1 VGRGKVEPVV
11 LPARSFD
18 RINSDSPSCVA
29 RSGPARPLRG
39 EADPRLFGTVPV
51 QTLDLQ
57 NADAVR
63 EALLAGAR
71 ANREA
76 ACRQGSIDVVHAP
89 GRLIA
94 TGDLHDNPLH
104 LARLIAA
111 AGLNGDGADQASHL
125 VLHEIIHSD
134 RLINGMDFSYRAL
147 VRVAALK
154 AEHPEFV
161 HTLLANHELSQIAG
175 AGIVKDG
182 VRVVEAFNEAL
193 DYAFGERT
201 PEVQEAIKEFILSMP
216 LALRCIG
223 PGGRGDV
230 LCAHSIPSPWMMNRF
245 DPTVLSRE
253 LTEAD
258 YEPRQ
263 GSAYIM
269 VWGRG
274 YDAEQIE
281 DLVERWGVGLFILG
295 HEKAE
300 NGVHFIPPCALVLNS
315 DHERGVYLPIDLEH
329 PPRAERALTMVVP
342 LAQNE

>member
-1 VGRGKVEPVV
+1 M
-11 LPARSFD
+11 
-18 RINSDSPSCVA
+18 
-29 RSGPARPLRG
+29 
-39 EADPRLFGTVPV
+39 
-51 QTLDLQ
+51 LDLQ
-57 NADAVR
+57 NADVVC
-63 EALLAGAR
+63 EALLAGAC

-76 ACRQGSIDVVHAP
+76 PCRAGSIDIVRAP

-104 LARLIAA
+104 LARLISA
-111 AGLNGDGADQASHL
+111 AGLGGVDQPAGAPSHL

-154 AEHPEFV
+154 AEHPAFV

-182 VRVVEAFNEAL
+182 VRVVEAFDEAL
-193 DYAFGERT
+193 DYAFGERM
-201 PEVQEAIKEFILSMP
+201 PEVQSAIREFILSMP
-216 LALRCIG
+216 LALRCAG
-223 PGGRGDV
+223 PGGRGDI

-329 PPRAERALTMVVP
+329 PPRAERALAMVVP
-342 LAQNE
+342 LAAGE

>member
-1 VGRGKVEPVV
+1 M
-11 LPARSFD
+11 LA
-18 RINSDSPSCVA
+18 
-29 RSGPARPLRG
+29 
-39 EADPRLFGTVPV
+39 
-51 QTLDLQ
+51 LDLQ
-57 NADAVR
+57 CPDAVCR
-63 EALLAGAR
+63 IFESGAC

-76 ACRQGSIDVVHAP
+76 PCREASIDVIRPP

-104 LARLIAA
+104 LARLVAA
-111 AGLNGDGADQASHL
+111 AGLGSTPPGAPAVEPTHL
-125 VLHEIIHSD
+125 VLHEIVHSD

-147 VRVAALK
+147 ARVAALK
-154 AEHPEFV
+154 AAHPQQV
-161 HTLLANHELSQIAG
+161 HTLLANHELSQITG

-182 VRVVEAFNEAL
+182 VKMVEAFNEGVE
-193 DYAFGERT
+193 YAFGDDAPRVQDAIRT
-201 PEVQEAIKEFILSMP
+201 FILSMP

-223 PGGRGDV
+223 PDGRGDI
-230 LCAHSIPSPWMMNRF
+230 LCAHSIPSPWLMGRF

-263 GSAYIM
+263 GAAHIM
-269 VWGRG
+269 VWGRS

-300 NGVHFIPPCALVLNS
+300 QGVLFVPPCALVLNS
-315 DHERGVYLPIDLEH
+315 DHEKGVYLPIDLEN
-329 PPRAERALTMVVP
+329 PPRAEEAVGMVVP
-342 LAQNE
+342 LAG